1 MAVAEK
7 REPFPDSRPVK
18 RRRLRSIEKEG
29 IRAVRNFEIKL
40 RAVKSL
46 TLYAGNP
53 RTHSTKQIRQI
64 ANSIVEFGWTVPI
77 VIDRNGRVIA
87 GHALHG
93 CAIDRTR
100 RCRSANSIA
109 LSENR
114 KPRLTP
120 FRATVR
126 CGRHDRAVGRNTSL
140 GLNEFFAH
148 FGLSGVVTDT
158 LAEPGQV
165 VAAGQTLVKPGTPG
179 RVKRQLI

>member
-64 ANSIVEFGWTVPI
+64 ANSLLDTMMRLAKWRSTHRALAIPSLAAAPDGPETRPRGAAP
-77 VIDRNGRVIA
+77 RNG
-87 GHALHG
+87 
-93 CAIDRTR
+93 
-100 RCRSANSIA
+100 
-109 LSENR
+109 
-114 KPRLTP
+114 
-120 FRATVR
+120 
-126 CGRHDRAVGRNTSL
+126 
-140 GLNEFFAH
+140 
-148 FGLSGVVTDT
+148 
-158 LAEPGQV
+158 
-165 VAAGQTLVKPGTPG
+165 
-179 RVKRQLI
+179 